1 MTEAAHAGGPAGD
14 PWDAKPPAARP
25 SIAEQE
31 VAAAVDAAVGERTV
45 RLRFDGERTV
55 PMRFDGERTVP
66 LRFDGDATVVLPV
79 PVSPAVVPIPAVP
92 PEPSLPDRLAGR
104 LGNRTTLLLMLA
116 VAAIAAG
123 IRLWRIDA
131 VGFNSDEVVY
141 AGQAAALAR
150 NPTYAGLFPV
160 FRAHP
165 MIVQIV
171 LSPLFRHGEVDV
183 AGRFVVV
190 GFGVATVLVVYLLGA
205 RLYGRRVGVLAAL
218 LVALMPYHVVVTRQV
233 LLDGPMVLFATLTL
247 YLLVRYVEDQRVIW
261 FMAAGAMLGVTMLA
275 KESSIV
281 LAAGV
286 YAFLALTP
294 SVRRPL
300 RACLVAVPVLILIF
314 ATNYLAQQLA
324 GKADTGKNYLV
335 WQLLR
340 RPNHTMAFYAETVP
354 FAIGLG
360 VLVAAAA
367 GLWWL
372 RSGRSWRETLLLCWI
387 VATTAAFE
395 LWPVKGFQYLLPVVA
410 PVAVLA
416 ARGLLAVSRPDRLEL
431 PRRWVAGRARRLG
444 GGYPVPRRIAGRDTG
459 LLLRVLAIAAVLV
472 SLLVPSWTAINQRDN
487 ATFLAGSGG
496 IPGGREAGRWLAANT
511 PAGSRVLTLGPS
523 MANILQYYGHRQC
536 FGLSVSPN
544 PLHRNPSYTPLPNP
558 DSALRHN
565 EMQYIAWDKFS
576 AERSSFFS
584 AHLLAFARRYHG
596 RIVHTE
602 TVMGTD
608 AHGRAARVPVI
619 VIYEVRP

>member
-1 MTEAAHAGGPAGD
+1 MTEVARVGSPAD
-14 PWDAKPPAARP
+14 EPWDAEFDLEHTR
-25 SIAEQE
+25 
-31 VAAAVDAAVGERTV
+31 
-45 RLRFDGERTV
+45 RLTFD
-55 PMRFDGERTVP
+55 
-66 LRFDGDATVVLPV
+66 DATTVLPVPGSPAFDDADATTVLPV
-79 PVSPAVVPIPAVP
+79 PVSPAVARVKVAKPKPVPTPADPVTGP
-92 PEPSLPDRLAGR
+92 LRARTAG
-104 LGNRTTLLLMLA
+104 LLMLA
-116 VAAIAAG
+116 VTAVAVTV
-123 IRLWRIDA
+123 RVWRIDA

-141 AGQAAALAR
+141 AGQAASLAG
-150 NPTYAGLFPV
+150 NPRYADLFPV

-171 LSPLFRHGEVDV
+171 LSPLFRSGEVDV
-183 AGRFVVV
+183 AGRYVVV
-190 GFGVATVLVVYLLGA
+190 GFGLATVLVVYLLGA
-205 RLYGRRVGVLAAL
+205 RLYGRRVGIVAAL

-247 YLLVRYVEDQRVIW
+247 YLIVRYVEDQRLIW
-261 FMAAGAMLGVTMLA
+261 FMAVGAMLGITMLA
-275 KESSIV
+275 KESSVV

-300 RACLVAVPVLILIF
+300 RACLLAVPVMIGIF
-314 ATNYLAQQLA
+314 ATNYLAQNLA
-324 GKADTGKNYLV
+324 GRADTGKNYLV

-340 RPNHTMAFYAETVP
+340 RPNHTMTFYAETVP

-360 VLVAAAA
+360 VLLVAGL

-372 RSGRSWRETLLLCWI
+372 RRRRSWRETLLLSWI
-387 VATTAAFE
+387 AATTVAFE

-416 ARGLLAVSRPDRLEL
+416 ARGLLAVSRPARLAL
-431 PRRWVAGRARRLG
+431 PQRWVTGRPAWLRRA
-444 GGYPVPRRIAGRDTG
+444 YPIPARIAGRDTG
-459 LLLRVLAIAAVLV
+459 LLLRTAAIAAVVV
-472 SLLVPSWTAINQRDN
+472 SLLVPTWTTINQHNN

-496 IPGGREAGRWLAANT
+496 VPGGRETGRWLAANT

-523 MANILQYYGHRQC
+523 MANILQYYGRREC

-584 AHLLAFARRYHG
+584 ESLLALARRYHG
-596 RIVHTE
+596 RVVHTE
-602 TVMGTD
+602 TVEGTD
-608 AHGRAARVPVI
+608 AHGRATRVPVI